1 MSALS
6 HARHIEEPMNLPN
19 DIEILRKKIQ
29 KILDPIASAVE
40 KGTKAEKDFL
50 FAAIRTDAGR
60 SLPPYYLIYFLFVDL
75 LGYKNLGQFEKIAWS
90 VPIDYNGT
98 AYLLEH
104 RKMGM
109 GLFAADKDNQEAECQ
124 EIVRKIKKAV
134 KAAQPYF
141 EWFANEAATQS
152 KLNVLNHSTRLHD
165 RYNFL
170 VTEYKKKLKEAISRK
185 DERIKTQHSED
196 SWSVHIP
203 YYELKR
209 QSEWLALSAID
220 AFYSFTEHVFIHAAI
235 LKGHLLTGE
244 DVANLADK
252 DWASKFK
259 ACLDVQDNVVKL
271 HYDRLVAIKRQI
283 RNYMAHGAFGKN
295 GEAFQIHSGAGAV
308 PLLMPHQKGKSRFSM
323 QSGTEFREEEAI
335 RTIEEFIQFYWESN
349 DFPEV
354 IYIRSA
360 LPSILTYASDS
371 TYSNAMVSIDD
382 MRAFVDY
389 LVGVHDCAGNMDW

>member
-1 MSALS
+1 
-6 HARHIEEPMNLPN
+6 MNLPN
-19 DIEILRKKIQ
+19 DIDSLRERVQ
-29 KILDPIASAVE
+29 KILDPIVSAVD

-50 FAAIRTDAGR
+50 FTASRTDAGR
-60 SLPPYYLIYFLFVDL
+60 GLPSYYLVYFLFVDL
-75 LGYKNLGQFEKIAWS
+75 LGYKNLGQFEKVAWS

-109 GLFAADKDNQEAECQ
+109 GLFAADKEKQEGECQ
-124 EIVRKIKKAV
+124 EIVKKIKKAA

-141 EWFANEAATQS
+141 EWIANEAAKQS
-152 KLNVLNHSTRLHD
+152 KLNVLNHSLRLHD
-165 RYNFL
+165 RYSFL
-170 VTEYKKKLKEAISRK
+170 ESEHKKKLEEAISRK
-185 DERIKTQHSED
+185 DERIKTQHSEN
-196 SWSVHIP
+196 SWSVRMP

-209 QSEWLALSAID
+209 ESEWLALSAID

-259 ACLDVQDNVVKL
+259 ACLDVQENSVKP
-271 HYDRLVAIKRQI
+271 HYDKLVAIKRQI

-308 PLLMPHQKGKSRFSM
+308 PLLMPHQKGSSRFSM
-323 QSGTEFREEEAI
+323 QSGTEFQEEEAI
-335 RTIEEFIQFYWESN
+335 SAIEEFMRFYWESN

-354 IYIRSA
+354 MYIKST
-360 LPSILTYASDS
+360 LPSILTYASDA
-371 TYSNAMVSIDD
+371 TYKNAMASTED
-382 MRAFVDY
+382 MESFVDY
-389 LVGVHDCAGNMDW
+389 LIGVHDRAGDMDW

>member
-1 MSALS
+1 
-6 HARHIEEPMNLPN
+6 MNLPN
-19 DIEILRKKIQ
+19 DIDDLSAKIQ
-29 KILDPIASAVE
+29 KILEPIASVVS
-40 KGTKAEKDFL
+40 KDTMADKNFL
-50 FAAIRTDAGR
+50 FTADRTDAGR
-60 SLPPYYLIYFLFVDL
+60 SLPPYYLVYFLFVDL
-75 LGYKNLGQFEKIAWS
+75 LGYKNLGQFEKVAWS

-109 GLFAADKDNQEAECQ
+109 GLFASDKKNQEGECRD
-124 EIVRKIKKAV
+124 IVKKINKAV
-134 KAAQPYF
+134 KVAQPYF
-141 EWFANEAATQS
+141 EWVANEAAKQS
-152 KLNVLNHSTRLHD
+152 KLNVLNHSLRLHD

-170 VTEYKKKLKEAISRK
+170 LGEYKKKLEEAISRK
-185 DERIKTQHSED
+185 DEKIRTQLSEN
-196 SWSVHIP
+196 SWSVQMP

-209 QSEWLALSAID
+209 ESEWLALSAID
-220 AFYSFTEHVFIHAAI
+220 AFYGFTEHVFIHASI
-235 LKGHLLTGE
+235 LKGRLLTGE

-259 ACLDVQDNVVKL
+259 ACLNVQRNAVKP

-308 PLLMPHQKGKSRFSM
+308 PLLMPHQKGSSRFSM
-323 QSGTEFREEEAI
+323 QSGTEFLEEEAI
-335 RTIEEFIQFYWESN
+335 GAIEEFMQFYWESK

-354 IYIRSA
+354 IYIKST

-371 TYSNAMVSIDD
+371 TYRIAMASTDD
-382 MRAFVDY
+382 MESFVDY
-389 LVGVHDCAGNMDW
+389 LIGVHDRAGDMDW

>member
-1 MSALS
+1 
-6 HARHIEEPMNLPN
+6 MNIPD
-19 DIEILRKKIQ
+19 DIDDLRKRIR
-29 KILDPIASAVE
+29 KILDPISSAVE
-40 KGTKAEKDFL
+40 KGTKAEKNYL
-50 FAAIRTDAGR
+50 FTADRTDAGR

-75 LGYKNLGQFEKIAWS
+75 LGYKNLGQFEKVAWS

-98 AYLLEH
+98 AFLLEH

-109 GLFAADKDNQEAECQ
+109 GLFASDKKNQEADCQ
-124 EIVRKIKKAV
+124 EIAKKIKKAV

-141 EWFANEAATQS
+141 EWVANEAAKQS
-152 KLNVLNHSTRLHD
+152 KLNVLNHSLRLHD

-170 VTEYKKKLKEAISRK
+170 LFEHKKKLDEAITSK
-185 DERIKTQHSED
+185 DERVRTQHSVN
-196 SWSVHIP
+196 SWGVQMP
-203 YYELKR
+203 YFELKME
-209 QSEWLALSAID
+209 SEWLALSAIE

-235 LKGHLLTGE
+235 LQGHLLTGE

-259 ACLDVQDNVVKL
+259 ACLDVQNNAVKL

-308 PLLMPHQKGKSRFSM
+308 PLLMPHQKGSSRFSM
-323 QSGTEFREEEAI
+323 QSGTEFQEEEAI
-335 RTIEEFIQFYWESN
+335 SAIEEFMQFYWEPN
-349 DFPEV
+349 DYPEV
-354 IYIRSA
+354 MYIKST

-371 TYSNAMVSIDD
+371 TYRNAMTSIDD
-382 MRAFVDY
+382 MESFVDY
-389 LVGVHDCAGNMDW
+389 LIGVHDRAGNMDW